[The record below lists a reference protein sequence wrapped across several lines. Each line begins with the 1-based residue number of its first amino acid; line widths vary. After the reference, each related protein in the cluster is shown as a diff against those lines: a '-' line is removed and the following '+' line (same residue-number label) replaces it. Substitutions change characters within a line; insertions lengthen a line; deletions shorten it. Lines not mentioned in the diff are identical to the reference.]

1 MRQNA
6 GKTAPIASAL
16 FMGLG
21 HFAVL
26 RQYAKGVVLALVELA
41 FLVNAA
47 PLFKALVG
55 FVTLGEPKPKLPVMQ
70 RDNSIF
76 MMIDGLIAIVVVA
89 LFILIYVYNIRDARK
104 AGVEY
109 EKTGETQGTR
119 EYLSH
124 LFDKAFPYLGLSPA
138 IVMLAFFVVIPLLF
152 SALLAFTNYTAP
164 SNLPPANTVD
174 WVGLETFRQM
184 ASLSQYSQGFVRT
197 ASWTLLWAFAATITT
212 YFGGLFMALALL
224 DKKIRLAKVFRIIF
238 ILPYAVPGMISLLIW
253 ANLLNGQFGPLT
265 RMLRDLGIVQWLNN
279 TGLLSIDYIPW
290 LSDVT
295 MARTMLIVVNLWL
308 GFPYF
313 MLLITGLMTTM
324 PPELYEAATI
334 DGANK
339 SQQFRYITLPVL
351 IYQTIP
357 LMIMSFSYN
366 MNNFGAV
373 YFLTQGNPSDKLTT
387 QSFAG
392 ATDTLM
398 TWIYKLTV
406 DQRMYNKA
414 AVVAVLVF
422 LAIAPFA
429 IYQFSQTKSFKEG
442 EM

>member
-21 HFAVL
+21 HFTVL
-26 RQYAKGVVLALVELA
+26 RQYAKGVVLALVEIA
-41 FLVNAA
+41 FLLNAGT
-47 PLFKALVG
+47 LFKALAG
-55 FVTLGEPKPKLPVMQ
+55 FITLGEPKPTLPVMQ

-89 LFILIYVYNIRDARK
+89 LFLLVYLYNIRDARK
-104 AGVEY
+104 SGLEY
-109 EKTGETQGTR
+109 EKTGEVQGTR
-119 EYLSH
+119 EYLGH

-184 ASLSQYSQGFVRT
+184 ASLKQYSQGFART
-197 ASWTLLWAFAATITT
+197 ASWTLIWAFAATVTT

-224 DKKIRLAKVFRIIF
+224 DKKIRLAKVFRVVF

-265 RMLRDLGIVQWLNN
+265 RMLRELGIVQWLNN
-279 TGLLSIDYIPW
+279 SGLLTIDYIPW

-295 MARTMLIVVNLWL
+295 MARVMLIVVNLWL

-313 MLLITGLMTTM
+313 MLLITGLMTSM

-339 SQQFRYITLPVL
+339 SQQFRYITLPML
-351 IYQTIP
+351 IYQTVP

-366 MNNFGAV
+366 MNNFGGV

>member
-1 MRQNA
+1 MRQTA

-21 HFAVL
+21 HIVVL
-26 RQYAKGVVLALVELA
+26 RQYAKGIILALIETV
-41 FLVNAA
+41 FLLNAGT
-47 PLFKALVG
+47 LLTALVG
-55 FVTLGEPKPKLPVMQ
+55 FITLGDPKPKMPIMQ

-76 MMIDGLIAIVVVA
+76 MMIDGLIAIVIVA
-89 LFILIYVYNIRDARK
+89 LFLLLYLYNVRDARK
-104 AGVEY
+104 SGLDY
-109 EKTGETQGTR
+109 EQTGETQTTR
-119 EYLSH
+119 AYLAQ
-124 LFDKAFPYLGLSPA
+124 LFDKAFPYIGLSPA

-164 SNLPPANTVD
+164 SNLPPANVVD
-174 WVGLETFRQM
+174 WVGIDTFKQM
-184 ASLSQYSQGFVRT
+184 ASLPQYSQGFART
-197 ASWTLLWAFAATITT
+197 ASWTLVWAFASTFTT

-224 DKKIRLAKVFRIIF
+224 DKKIKLAKIFRIVF

-265 RMLRDLGIVQWLNN
+265 RALRDLGIVQWLNN
-279 TGLLSIDYIPW
+279 TGLLNIDYIPW

-295 MARTMLIVVNLWL
+295 MARVMLVVVNLWL

-313 MLLITGLMTTM
+313 MLLITGLMTSM

-334 DGANK
+334 DGAGT
-339 SQQFRYITLPVL
+339 SQQFRYITLPLL

-366 MNNFGAV
+366 MNNFGGV

-414 AVVAVLVF
+414 AVVAILIF
-422 LAIAPFA
+422 AAIAPFA
-429 IYQFSQTKSFKEG
+429 IYQFSQTKSFKDG

>member
-1 MRQNA
+1 MRERA
-6 GKTAPIASAL
+6 GLTAPIASAL

-21 HFAVL
+21 HFAFL
-26 RQYAKGVVLALVELA
+26 KQYAKGVVLALIEVV
-41 FLVNAA
+41 FLLNAHT
-47 PLFKALVG
+47 LFTAIAG
-55 FVTLGEPKPKLPVMQ
+55 FVTLGEPKPDLPVMK

-76 MMIDGLIAIVVVA
+76 MMIDGLIAIVILV
-89 LFILIYVYNIRDARK
+89 LFLGLWLYNVRDARK
-104 AGVEY
+104 SGLTYAQ
-109 EKTGETQGTR
+109 TGEVQGTR
-119 EYLSH
+119 AYLAS
-124 LFDKAFPYLGLSPA
+124 LFDKTFPYLGLSPA
-138 IVMLAFFVVIPLLF
+138 VVMLSFFVVIPLLF

-174 WVGLETFRQM
+174 WVGLDTFRQM
-184 ASLSQYSQGFVRT
+184 ASLPQYTKGFTRT
-197 ASWTLLWAFAATITT
+197 ASWTLVWAFASTITT

-265 RMLRDLGIVQWLNN
+265 RALRELGIIEWLNH
-279 TGLLSIDYIPW
+279 TGLLNIDYIPW

-295 MARTMLIVVNLWL
+295 MARVMLIVVNLWL

-313 MLLITGLMTTM
+313 MLLITGLMTSM

-334 DGANK
+334 DGAGK
-339 SQQFRYITLPVL
+339 SQQFRYITLPLL

-366 MNNFGAV
+366 MNNFGGV
-373 YFLTQGNPSDKLTT
+373 YFLTQGNPSDTLTT

-414 AVVAVLVF
+414 AVVAILVF

-442 EM
+442 DL